1 LTLKGLVSKVLP
13 LAHLSSTQK
22 QLSLVNPQAVNLDA
36 YKKKLELALKTY
48 ESRLNLIVWRA
59 LTQEQRDKPVSFQEH
74 KEALTQALDDLGW
87 PISPEDVSLL
97 EDEIETGLTFLQQAT
112 DLQKARQ
119 AAQSQHKN
127 DSGKSKAA
135 HKKIL
140 DPLKGQKVIA
150 RSEID
155 GFYYPGTVA
164 KCIHSKRAIV
174 EFKRGDVQII
184 PLDFV
189 MSVGGAVPCPTLK
202 IGDFVFVRTKAEDGG
217 DCYVPAVVIA
227 TPVRTDM
234 SYKFYTVLKYNNKKV
249 SQKYISTVSRL
260 NYTVWNTVV
269 ANW

>member
-1 LTLKGLVSKVLP
+1 EIWYII
-13 LAHLSSTQK
+13 LAHPVYVLEINA
-22 QLSLVNPQAVNLDA
+22 SLKLKWHTVTLYIAFYAVFV
-36 YKKKLELALKTY
+36 LAQT
-48 ESRLNLIVWRA
+48 S
-59 LTQEQRDKPVSFQEH
+59 
-74 KEALTQALDDLGW
+74 
-87 PISPEDVSLL
+87 
-97 EDEIETGLTFLQQAT
+97 
-112 DLQKARQ
+112 
-119 AAQSQHKN
+119 
-127 DSGKSKAA
+127 A

-249 SQKYISTVSRL
+249 SQKYISTQIGNIFLLHNSRANGRCSTHL
-260 NYTVWNTVV
+260 NSKDNYIFKKMTFENCRLFIVNKSKAEKKDWCSKTKMF
-269 ANW
+269 

>member
-112 DLQKARQ
+112 DLQKA
-119 AAQSQHKN
+119 AQ
-127 DSGKSKAA
+127 SGKSEGHPTSLPA